1 MKTITVEVTQDDIAN
16 GKQGECGFCPIA
28 LALNRHAP
36 ANHHFTVG
44 SNTATLCREDR
55 NDSIPLETAS
65 LPLVAS
71 RFVYDFDHT
80 STVRPFTFKIG
91 FHFLHAP

>member
-1 MKTITVEVTQDDIAN
+1 MKTITVDVTQDDIAN

-44 SNTATLCREDR
+44 SSTATLLREDR
-55 NDSIPLETAS
+55 SDSIPLETVL
-65 LPLVAS
+65 LPRVAEA
-71 RFVYDFDHT
+71 FVRSFDHRY
-80 STVRPFTFKIG
+80 TVEPFTFDLT
-91 FHFLHAP
+91 FQRL